1 MVGHDIRNPL
11 QAIASDVYLAK
22 TDLASMPEGE
32 AKEGMKE
39 SLAGIEKNVEYINK
53 IVQDLQDFVKP
64 LKPTVQETD
73 VEALCQEV
81 LLNNGIPKNIDASC
95 IVEKEAKK
103 AIADP
108 AMLKRILS
116 NLVSNA
122 VQAMPQGGKLD
133 IHAVKDAGDIVI
145 TVQDTGVGIPQ
156 EIRPKL
162 FTPLFTTKS
171 KGQGFGL
178 AVVKRMTEALGG
190 KITFESEIGKGTKF
204 ILRFPPRAKR

>member
-1 MVGHDIRNPL
+1 
-11 QAIASDVYLAK
+11 
-22 TDLASMPEGE
+22 MPEGE
-32 AKEGMKE
+32 AKEDMKE
-39 SLAGIEKNVEYINK
+39 SLEGIEKNVEYINK

-64 LKPTVQETD
+64 LKPTLQETD
-73 VEALCQEV
+73 LEELCQEV
-81 LLNNGIPKNIDASC
+81 LFKNGLPKNINASC
-95 IVEKEAKK
+95 NVEKEAKK
-103 AIADP
+103 TIADP

-116 NLVSNA
+116 NLVNNA

-133 IHAVKDAGDIVI
+133 IHAFQEADDIVI
-145 TVQDTGVGIPQ
+145 TVKDTGVGIPQ

-190 KITFESEIGKGTKF
+190 KVTFESETGKGTKF
-204 ILRFPPRAKR
+204 ILRFPPPKELNGKWL